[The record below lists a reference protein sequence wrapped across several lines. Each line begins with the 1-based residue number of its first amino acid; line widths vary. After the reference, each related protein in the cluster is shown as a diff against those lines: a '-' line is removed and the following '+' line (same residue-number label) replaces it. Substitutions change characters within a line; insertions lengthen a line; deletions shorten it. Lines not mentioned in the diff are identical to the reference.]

1 MIALGIV
8 GSHRRGGNS
17 FKMVEAAMNEV
28 LKADSSAET
37 DIVELA
43 DMRIEPCRVCGACHH
58 TDLQC
63 AIEGDDF
70 QMVYDRMKAADGL
83 MIAAPLYFPIPSK
96 TAAFMERA
104 VSVQYA
110 KMEADKSFVSPLTGK
125 PAALFSTSGGSPVNL
140 VLVHLLEF
148 ASFLQMDVVISGTW
162 PGFGVAPLANWVD
175 PVESAREMGR
185 AFARKMAA
193 HQRHI

>member
-1 MIALGIV
+1 MD
-8 GSHRRGGNS
+8 
-17 FKMVEAAMNEV
+17 EV
-28 LKADSSAET
+28 KSADSSIRT
-37 DIVELA
+37 DIIQVA
-43 DMRIEPCRVCGACHH
+43 DVNIGPCRVCGGCRE
-58 TDLQC
+58 TDLRC
-63 AIEGDDF
+63 VVVDDDF
-70 QMVYDRMKAADGL
+70 QTVYDRMKAADGL

-96 TAAFMERA
+96 MTAFMERA

-110 KMEADKSFVSPLTGK
+110 RMEADKSFVSPLAGG

-185 AFARKMAA
+185 AFAQKMAA
-193 HQRHI
+193 HQRHISGGKHEDR